1 MAEEQSSTISK
12 SDNKSNLSKSFG
24 LSNALKLKTLLTSR
38 EKSNPR
44 KSGSKISK
52 LSIDG
57 SSIYDL
63 TNTSRTPIVCGSSH
77 KSMKNAPMVHSR
89 SPNKFSMPSKTK
101 QPKMNSY
108 INIRYSEDIATS
120 SYKKSSSE
128 ILHNNLQSESN
139 EKLRIIPQ
147 KICLPFE

>member
-1 MAEEQSSTISK
+1 VAEEQSSTISK
-12 SDNKSNLSKSFG
+12 SDNKSSFSKSFG
-24 LSNALKLKTLLTSR
+24 LSNTLKLKTQLNTR

-44 KSGSKISK
+44 KSESKISK
-52 LSIDG
+52 LSG

-63 TNTSRTPIVCGSSH
+63 TNTSRTPIVFGSSH
-77 KSMKNAPMVHSR
+77 KSMKNAPMVNNR

-120 SYKKSSSE
+120 SYKKSSNE
-128 ILHNNLQSESN
+128 ILQLNLLSESN
-139 EKLRIIPQ
+139 DKLRITSGEKCP
-147 KICLPFE
+147 PFE